1 MASVTRLVEVSM
13 SDPCE
18 SWSRREFVSRS
29 TLVGT
34 AGLLGLRPEPVAAE
48 PLPETTRIRLV
59 RSPAICIS
67 PLYLAEELLRLEGFT
82 EVEYVQFK
90 TGNLFTQAVAA
101 GQVDLALN
109 FIGPLVVSVEDYT
122 SVVIL
127 AGVHAGC
134 FELFGSERIRAI
146 RDLKG
151 KTIAIPGKGEPQHVF
166 LASMLSYVGID
177 PRADIAWV
185 THPFAES
192 ARLLSEGKIDA
203 YLGIAP
209 EPQEL
214 RARKIGRLMVDSA
227 VDRPWSQYF
236 CCMAYANRDFVRRHP
251 AATKRALRAILKAAD
266 LCAAAPAMAAQTVV
280 TKGYTRDYGYA
291 FELIKKLPYNMW
303 RTQNHED
310 SLRFY
315 ALRLHEAGMIK
326 LSPQKILSRST
337 DWRFL
342 NELKKELKG

>member
-1 MASVTRLVEVSM
+1 MHDQRANS
-13 SDPCE
+13 
-18 SWSRREFVSRS
+18 SRREFMSR
-29 TLVGT
+29 LALAGT
-34 AGLLGLRPEPVAAE
+34 AGLLELRPEPVAAE
-48 PLPETTRIRLV
+48 PPPETTRIRLV

-82 EVEYVQFK
+82 NVEYVQFK

-109 FIGPLVVSVEDYT
+109 FIGPLVVSVEENT
-122 SVVIL
+122 SIVIL
-127 AGVHAGC
+127 AGIHAGC
-134 FELFGSERIRAI
+134 FELFGSDRIRTI

-151 KTIAIPGKGEPQHVF
+151 KTVASPGRAEPQHVF
-166 LASMLSYVGID
+166 LASILSYVGID

-185 THPFAES
+185 TRPFAES
-192 ARLLSEGKIDA
+192 ARLLSEGKIDG

-209 EPQEL
+209 EPQQL
-214 RARKIGRLMVDSA
+214 RAQKIGRLMVDSA

-266 LCAAAPAMAAQTVV
+266 LCAATPAVAAQTVV
-280 TKGYTRDYGYA
+280 TKGYTREYDYA
-291 FELIKKLPYNMW
+291 LELLKKLPYNLW
-303 RTQNHED
+303 RTLNHED

-315 ALRLHEAGMIK
+315 ALRLHEAGLVK
-326 LSPQKILSRST
+326 ASPQKILAQAT

-342 NELKKELKG
+342 NELKKEMKA

>member
-1 MASVTRLVEVSM
+1 MN
-13 SDPCE
+13 
-18 SWSRREFVSRS
+18 RRDFLRGA
-29 TLVGT
+29 TLAAT
-34 AGLLGLRPEPVAAE
+34 AGALSPGFGDAAE
-48 PLPETTRIRLV
+48 PPPETKRIRLV

-82 EVEYVQFK
+82 EVEYIQFK
-90 TGNLFTQAVAA
+90 TGNLFTQAVAT

-109 FIGPLVVSVEDYT
+109 FVAPLVVSAEEHA
-122 SVVIL
+122 SIVIL
-127 AGVHAGC
+127 AGIHAGC
-134 FELFGSERIRAI
+134 FELFVSDRIRAI

-151 KTIAIPGKGEPQHVF
+151 KTVAIPGQGEPQHVF

-177 PRADIAWV
+177 PRTDIAWV
-185 THPFAES
+185 THPFVES
-192 ARLLSEGKIDA
+192 TRLLSEGKIDG

-251 AATKRALRAILKAAD
+251 TAAKRALRAILKAAD
-266 LCAAAPAMAAQTVV
+266 LCAAAPAVAAQTVV
-280 TKGYTRDYGYA
+280 TKGYTREYDYA
-291 FELIKKLPYNMW
+291 FELIKKLPYNLW
-303 RTQNHED
+303 RTLNPED

-315 ALRLHEAGMIK
+315 ALRLHEAGLVK
-326 LSPQKILSRST
+326 SSPQRILAQAT

-342 NELKKELKG
+342 NELKKELKA

>member
-1 MASVTRLVEVSM
+1 MNDQRGN
-13 SDPCE
+13 
-18 SWSRREFVSRS
+18 WNRREFLNRL
-29 TLVGT
+29 TLAGT
-34 AGLLGLRPEPVAAE
+34 AGLLGLRPEPVLAE
-48 PLPETTRIRLV
+48 PPPETTRIRLV

-90 TGNLFTQAVAA
+90 SGNLFTQAVAA
-101 GQVDLALN
+101 GQADLALN
-109 FIGPLVVSVEDYT
+109 FIGPLVVSVEQGA

-134 FELFGSERIRAI
+134 FELFGSERTRTI

-151 KTIAIPGKGEPQHVF
+151 KTVAIPGKGEPQHVF
-166 LASMLSYVGID
+166 LASILSYVGID

-192 ARLLSEGKIDA
+192 ARLLSEGKIDG

-214 RARKIGRLMVDSA
+214 RGRKIGRLMVDSA

-236 CCMAYANRDFVRRHP
+236 CCMAYANREFVRRQP
-251 AATKRALRAILKAAD
+251 VATKRALRAILKAAD
-266 LCAAAPAMAAQTVV
+266 LCAASPDVAAQTVV
-280 TKGYTRDYGYA
+280 TKGYTREYDYA
-291 FELIKKLPYNMW
+291 FELMKKLPYNLW

-326 LSPQKILSRST
+326 SSPHKILGQGT

-342 NELKKELKG
+342 NDLKRELKG